1 MMLFA
6 VLSGRFGRVWAAF
19 GRPLFCL
26 YSGAA
31 RRLQKEIAL
40 P

>member
-1 MMLFA
+1 
-6 VLSGRFGRVWAAF
+6 VHSGRFCRVKAAF

-26 YSGAA
+26 YSGAV